1 MRAVPPRHLHRFS
14 VFLDGIDL
22 FDAAAF
28 STSENEAVLMDPQQR
43 LLLEAAAEALLAAG
57 AVGGAACDAGG
68 ELARLVSG
76 AGVFVGITSTEYAQL
91 AQVGGWCEQQ
101 PQGGARGEG
110 AVGRSSSWKEGRI
123 NARGRARYSSQPVHS
138 CTHTHPAP
146 TFATFPPAA
155 PRARLHPLLRH
166 RQPHRQRGARPPV
179 LHLGPEG
186 PLPARGHRL
195 LFLPRQAR
203 PVLRGHACW
212 HRCHAAGR
220 HYNLPTS
227 WDCPTLTRAALF
239 HSRTGCTPRL
249 RCSLHIAF
257 SSVALGQCTSA
268 VNAGVNL
275 LLTPNTTAM
284 TQKAGMLALDG
295 RCKTLSPAAD
305 GYARADACG
314 VMLLLPA
321 AAVGGSGGASLAVL
335 AGTAVNQDGR
345 SSTLTAPNGPAQ
357 QAVVRTAL
365 AAGGQE
371 PAAVSALQMHG
382 TGEGCCGHLSMHSTD
397 LQLLRNF

>member
-1 MRAVPPRHLHRFS
+1 M
-14 VFLDGIDL
+14 
-22 FDAAAF
+22 
-28 STSENEAVLMDPQQR
+28 
-43 LLLEAAAEALLAAG
+43 
-57 AVGGAACDAGG
+57 
-68 ELARLVSG
+68 
-76 AGVFVGITSTEYAQL
+76 
-91 AQVGGWCEQQ
+91 
-101 PQGGARGEG
+101 
-110 AVGRSSSWKEGRI
+110 
-123 NARGRARYSSQPVHS
+123 
-138 CTHTHPAP
+138 
-146 TFATFPPAA
+146 
-155 PRARLHPLLRH
+155 
-166 RQPHRQRGARPPV
+166 
-179 LHLGPEG
+179 
-186 PLPARGHRL
+186 
-195 LFLPRQAR
+195 
-203 PVLRGHACW
+203 
-212 HRCHAAGR
+212 
-220 HYNLPTS
+220 
-227 WDCPTLTRAALF
+227 TRAALF